1 MFACSAIVAGSTET
15 INLPAR
21 TQSHLSR
28 LDNLER
34 VSGEILLVAAAG
46 GYRGK
51 RRREPRRTM
60 PRETERTTML
70 NLGRITSIKYGL
82 REIMKY
88 YEIDDSVA
96 STVIASVIAK
106 GSRISIASARS
117 YVRNQEKAGM
127 YPKEA
132 SDEICNL
139 LGQYSKLR

>member
-1 MFACSAIVAGSTET
+1 V
-15 INLPAR
+15 
-21 TQSHLSR
+21 R
-28 LDNLER
+28 LF
-34 VSGEILLVAAAG
+34 GEISLVAPPG

-51 RRREPRRTM
+51 RRREPRRSY

-88 YEIDDSVA
+88 YEIEDTVA

-106 GSRISIASARS
+106 GSRISIASART
-117 YVRNQEKAGM
+117 YVRDQEKAGM

-139 LGQYSKLR
+139 LSQYSKLR